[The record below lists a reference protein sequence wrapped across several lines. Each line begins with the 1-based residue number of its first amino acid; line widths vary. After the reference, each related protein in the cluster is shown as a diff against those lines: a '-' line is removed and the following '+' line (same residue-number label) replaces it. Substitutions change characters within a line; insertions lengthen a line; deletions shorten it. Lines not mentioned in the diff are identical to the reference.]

1 LSEDNLSLSDM
12 ATIDPGE
19 LADGIRQRAPG
30 DSLDRVEA
38 ALAITAEL
46 AETGD
51 TIIEQFV
58 TEARRAGRSWTE
70 IGERMGVS
78 KQAARQRFASQP
90 AAAPAAGLERRP
102 RLVACLDAA
111 GRAAAADGAAG
122 IGTQHLLLGLFA
134 EGVAAAILEQVGV
147 RPEAVRE
154 AAAEMF
160 PGGGQPAS
168 GAPPESAE
176 ARTAVCRAESIA
188 TQAGHDYVGTEH
200 LLAALILDP
209 GSRARRLL
217 LRLDV
222 SIPAIKRELD
232 CYVRPRGRRRRG
244 GKAAAQTCSFCG
256 KSRTVSLRLVAGP
269 GVYIC
274 AECIALCNE
283 ILAADGEPQPAG

>member
-1 LSEDNLSLSDM
+1 M
-12 ATIDPGE
+12 AVIE
-19 LADGIRQRAPG
+19 PG
-30 DSLDRVEA
+30 DLAATVRSRVSGDELERVEA
-38 ALAITAEL
+38 ALAVGADLALTADAL
-46 AETGD
+46 
-51 TIIEQFV
+51 IEQFV
-58 TEARRAGRSWTE
+58 TEARQAGRSWTE
-70 IGERMGVS
+70 IGARMGVS
-78 KQAARQRFASQP
+78 KQAARQRFAIRTP
-90 AAAPAAGLERRP
+90 ALGPPGLARRP
-102 RLVACLDAA
+102 RLAACLDAA
-111 GRAAAADGAAG
+111 GRAAAAEGAAE

-134 EGVAAAILEQVGV
+134 EGVAAAILEKTGA
-147 RPEAVRE
+147 RPDAVR
-154 AAAEMF
+154 AAAEEVF
-160 PGGGQPAS
+160 PVS
-168 GAPPESAE
+168 GEHVTETRTESAE
-176 ARTAVCRAESIA
+176 TRNAVCRAEEIA
-188 TQAGHDYVGTEH
+188 RQAGQESVGTEH

-217 LRLDV
+217 LRLGV

>member
-1 LSEDNLSLSDM
+1 V
-12 ATIDPGE
+12 ATINPGE
-19 LADGIRQRAPG
+19 LADGIRRRAPG

-51 TIIEQFV
+51 RIVEQFV
-58 TEARRAGRSWTE
+58 TEARQAGRSWTE
-70 IGERMGVS
+70 IGARMGVS

-102 RLVACLDAA
+102 RLEACLDAA
-111 GRAAAADGAAG
+111 SRAAAADGAAG
-122 IGTQHLLLGLFA
+122 IGTQHLLFGLFE

-147 RPEAVRE
+147 RQEAVRE

-160 PGGGQPAS
+160 PGGQPAS

-188 TQAGHDYVGTEH
+188 TQAGHEYVGTEH

-217 LRLDV
+217 IRIGV
-222 SIPAIKRELD
+222 SIPAIKKELE
-232 CYVRPRGRRRRG
+232 CYIRPRGRRRRR
-244 GKAAAQTCSFCG
+244 GKAAPETCSFCG
-256 KSRTVSLRLVAGP
+256 KSRTVRLRLVAGP

-283 ILAADGEPQPAG
+283 ILATDGESEPAG